1 MVTPRRLLRRALLVI
16 ASAVA
21 PEALLNL
28 AEPIRTLL
36 TYTGTQYEDK
46 TYDIG
51 PAPAYDRSEWFNV
64 KFSLGLDLPNVG
76 VTEKIQQKIS
86 LPYYIDGDVKLT
98 ESSAIIRHL
107 GRKTGLAGATEQEKM
122 RID

>member
-1 MVTPRRLLRRALLVI
+1 MPVLGYWSLRA
-16 ASAVA
+16 
-21 PEALLNL
+21 L

-64 KFSLGLDLPNVG
+64 KFSLGLDLPN
-76 VTEKIQQKIS
+76 

-122 RID
+122 RIDVAESLYADQTGSFVRLIISPNYVSMD